1 MTYNKK
7 ILKGKIILEG
17 VIELLS
23 PAIIGSGRDEHSDID
38 VLRDSE
44 GKVYIPATSFAG
56 VLRHTIKLD
65 DSYKGKL
72 EYFWGTSKEE
82 QNHQRLRQSSVR
94 IDDLLPV
101 DKSSVVIRD
110 GVKIDNTRGIA
121 KEGAKFDYE
130 VIEPGAR
137 FNLHIEVTL
146 DGIEDDFKK
155 SMLVTIINLLKEG
168 DIRIGAKTNS
178 GFGRIHLVDEK
189 ICIFDFSK
197 KEDVLRWLKQDFTT
211 VSKLKVEN
219 SEFDKFKIIPK
230 TFTISADFVIKNSLI
245 VRSYIFDPDK
255 PDIENIKSNGKPVL
269 PGTSLK
275 GAIRARAER
284 IVKTLGKPESVI
296 SDLFGEVDEK
306 KKLAKK
312 GRITVE
318 ETLIDGYPEEVQT
331 RIKIDRFTGGVI
343 ESALLETKPLFS
355 KKDGK
360 VINLKIT
367 IRDYKD
373 HEAGLILLVLKDLW
387 TGDLPIGG
395 EKAVGRGV
403 LEGRK
408 AVIEWDGGSSKFVN
422 ISDLK
427 EGERNSLQNFVGALV
442 NLKLEGG
449 KDVRNEI
456 NG

>member
-72 EYFWGTSKEE
+72 EHFWGTSKEE

-110 GVKIDNTRGIA
+110 GVKINNKKGIA
-121 KEGAKFDYE
+121 EDKGKFDYE

-155 SMLVTIINLLKEG
+155 IMLATIINLLKEG
-168 DIRIGAKTNS
+168 KIRIGAKTNS
-178 GFGRIHLVDEK
+178 GFGRINLVDEK

-197 KEDVLRWLKQDFTT
+197 KEDVLRWLKQDLSVLSALGADPFE
-211 VSKLKVEN
+211 LK
-219 SEFDKFKIIPK
+219 PK

-269 PGTSLK
+269 PGTSIK

-284 IVKTLGKPESVI
+284 IVKTLGKSESVI

-318 ETLIDGYPEEVQT
+318 ESVIDGYPEEVQT
-331 RIKIDRFTGGVI
+331 RIKIDRFTGGTI

-373 HEAGLILLVLKDLW
+373 HEAGLMLLVLKDLW

-442 NLKLEGG
+442 NYKLEGG